1 MLNNL
6 KWRASAF
13 ALGSVL
19 VPAAGLAQEAT
30 TDLMALDKAALRPEV
45 QSRYDAA
52 LAQTKDAGVVSVNTP
67 TFMWASQAK
76 AQCGIALGFLKSG
89 KKDPVSV
96 GKCDEA
102 YRRMT
107 TPHVPV
113 EGLAALVPAAAGPG
127 AAGPC
132 LPGPY
137 IVFFDWDSSAI
148 SPDAATVLDSTVS
161 STTGCGSATIRIAG
175 YADRSGSEQYNIGLS
190 TRRADAVQAYL
201 ASHGAT
207 AQTTTQAFGESNPRV
222 PTADGVRELQNRRV
236 EITVQ

>member
-13 ALGSVL
+13 ALASVF
-19 VPAAGLAQEAT
+19 VPTAGFAQEAA
-30 TDLMALDKAALRPEV
+30 TDLMALDKGALRPEI

-52 LAQTKDAGVVSVNTP
+52 IAQTRDAGVVSVNTP

-89 KKDPVSV
+89 KKDAVSV

-102 YRRMT
+102 YQRMT
-107 TPHVPV
+107 TPQVPV
-113 EGLAALVPAAAGPG
+113 EGLAVPGVVGPS

-137 IVFFDWDSSAI
+137 IVFFDWDSSSI

-175 YADRSGSEQYNIGLS
+175 YADRSGSEQYNMGLS